1 MFQIM
6 GIQKYY
12 VTIERNNALKS
23 YEYTSMF
30 TTLMLIIQNQN

>member
-12 VTIERNNALKS
+12 IIIERNNTLKS
-23 YEYTSMF
+23 CEYTSMF
-30 TTLMLIIQNQN
+30 ITLMLIHNQN